1 MKKDTP
7 VLFERKE
14 ECCGCTACY
23 SICPVGAISMSADE
37 EGFLYPG
44 IDPDTCIGCRQCIRV
59 CPLKAKKTIFH
70 DAERVLR

>member
-23 SICPVGAISMSADE
+23 SICPVGAISKSADE

-44 IDPDTCIGCRQCIRV
+44 IDPDTSIGCRQCIRV
-59 CPLKAKKTIFH
+59 CPLKAAKNS
-70 DAERVLR
+70 LP

>member
-7 VLFERKE
+7 VLFARKE

-37 EGFLYPG
+37 EGFLYPR
-44 IDPDTCIGCRQCIRV
+44 IDAELCIGCRQCIRV
-59 CPLKAKKTIFH
+59 CPLKA
-70 DAERVLR
+70 AETSLP